1 MSLSRNSSIR
11 ACPICG
17 KMVHRPDERHTL
29 FHCRNYLLKQLYQET
44 NPIKLQ
50 KLTKRIDDL
59 NERLS
64 LKGQN
69 LLDT

>member
-1 MSLSRNSSIR
+1 MPPLHQSDIR
-11 ACPICG
+11 ACPVCG

-29 FHCRNYLLKQLYQET
+29 FHCRNYLLKQLYQEA
-44 NPIKLQ
+44 NPLRRATLQ
-50 KLTKRIDDL
+50 KRIDSL